1 MTTTVSIDSLREL
14 ASFRAQN
21 GCAISLYLDLD
32 PSSTP
37 TARETATR
45 VRSLL
50 DSGSKSHGATRG
62 DLAHEVRQ
70 GLKADFERLERFFD
84 DGFDRDGAHGL
95 AVFSAG
101 LDNVWSTLALPMP
114 VADTIRVADDFLLAP
129 LVPLVGRGEGALVV
143 VVNRE
148 AGRLLALQGGRLEEI
163 ADRTEDAPN
172 RHDQGGWSQSR
183 LQRHVDNVAHEHYK
197 SVAEELER
205 RFRRLQRP
213 RIVVV
218 CSDDVRPEFAE
229 VLSTEVADAVIGWA
243 TAAPHAGPAELQEVV
258 VPLLE
263 SWRAEREAELVD
275 RWREEAG
282 RNGRA
287 VSRLDRHLRGGLRR
301 ARGHAALP
309 GRRAAGRVPL
319 PRLRPR
325 GGRGAH
331 LPARRH
337 EDGAARRRPRS
348 RRPADARERRRRLGD
363 RAPPRP
369 RLRSRASARCCA
381 SRRDVR

>member
-1 MTTTVSIDSLREL
+1 MTTTVSMESLREL

-37 TARETATR
+37 TAREAATR

-50 DSGSKSHGATRG
+50 DAGAKSHGATRG

-84 DGFDRDGAHGL
+84 DRFDRDGSHGL
-95 AVFSAG
+95 AVFAAG
-101 LDNVWSTLALPMP
+101 LDNVWSTLALPVP
-114 VADTIRVADDFLLAP
+114 VPDTIRVADDFLLAP
-129 LVPLVGRGEGALVV
+129 LVPLLGRGDGALVV

-163 ADRTEDAPN
+163 ADRSEDAPS
-172 RHDQGGWSQSR
+172 RHDQGGWSQAR
-183 LQRHVDNVAHEHYK
+183 FQRHIDNVAHEHYK
-197 SVAEELER
+197 TVAEELER

-218 CSDDVRPEFAE
+218 CSEEVRPEFAE
-229 VLSTEVADAVIGWA
+229 VLSTEIADAIVGWA
-243 TAAPHAGPAELQEVV
+243 TAEQHAGPAELQEAV
-258 VPLLE
+258 VPLLD
-263 SWRAEREAELVD
+263 SWRAEREAALVE

-287 VSRLDRHLRGGLRR
+287 VSGWADTLEAASD
-301 ARGHAALP
+301 ARVDTLLYQDGIQCDAFRCPAC
-309 GRRAAGRVPL
+309 GRAAVEALTCPL
-319 PRLRPR
+319 DGTKMEPRDDGLDLAVRLTLAN
-325 GGRGAH
+325 GGDVLAVQH
-331 LPARRH
+331 
-337 EDGAARRRPRS
+337 
-348 RRPADARERRRRLGD
+348 
-363 RAPPRP
+363 
-369 RLRSRASARCCA
+369 
-381 SRRDVR
+381 RRDLDPVGGVGALLRF

>member
-70 GLKADFERLERFFD
+70 GLKADFERLERYFD
-84 DGFDRDGAHGL
+84 DGFDRDGARGL
-95 AVFSAG
+95 AVFSAA

-148 AGRLLALQGGRLEEI
+148 AGRLLALQGGRLEEV

-243 TAAPHAGPAELQEVV
+243 TAAPHAGPADLQEVV

-275 RWREEAG
+275 RWREEVG

-287 VSRLDRHLRGGLRR
+287 VSGWTDTFEAASD
-301 ARGHAALP
+301 ARVDTLLYQDGVQRDAFRCPAC
-309 GRRAAGRVPL
+309 GRAAVEALTCPL
-319 PRLRPR
+319 DGTRMEPRDDGLDLAVRLTLAN
-325 GGRGAH
+325 GGDVWAIEH
-331 LPARRH
+331 
-337 EDGAARRRPRS
+337 
-348 RRPADARERRRRLGD
+348 
-363 RAPPRP
+363 
-369 RLRSRASARCCA
+369 
-381 SRRDVR
+381 RRDLDPVEGIGALLRF

>member
-32 PSSTP
+32 PRSTP
-37 TARETATR
+37 TARGTATR

-50 DSGSKSHGATRG
+50 DAGSKSHGATRG

-70 GLKADFERLERFFD
+70 GLKADFERLERYFA

-95 AVFSAG
+95 AVFAAS
-101 LDNVWSTLALPMP
+101 LDNVWSTLPLPMP
-114 VADTIRVADDFLLAP
+114 VPDTIRVADDFLLAP

-163 ADRTEDAPN
+163 ADRTEDAPT
-172 RHDQGGWSQSR
+172 RHDQGGWAQAR
-183 LQRHVDNVAHEHYK
+183 LQRHVDNIAHEHYK

-205 RFRRLQRP
+205 RFRRLHRP

-218 CSDDVRPEFAE
+218 CTEDMRSEFAE
-229 VLSTEVADAVIGWA
+229 VLPTDVADAVIGWA
-243 TAAPHAGPAELQEVV
+243 TAAPHAGPAELQEAV

-263 SWRAEREAELVD
+263 SWRAGREADLVD
-275 RWREEAG
+275 RWREETG

-287 VSRLDRHLRGGLRR
+287 VAGWADTLEVASD
-301 ARGHAALP
+301 ARVDTLLYQDGVQRDAFRCPAC
-309 GRRAAGRVPL
+309 GRAAVEALTCPL
-319 PRLRPR
+319 DGTKMEPRDDGLDLAVRLTLAN
-325 GGRGAH
+325 GGDVWAVEH
-331 LPARRH
+331 
-337 EDGAARRRPRS
+337 
-348 RRPADARERRRRLGD
+348 
-363 RAPPRP
+363 
-369 RLRSRASARCCA
+369 
-381 SRRDVR
+381 RRDLDPVEGIGAILRF

>member
-70 GLKADFERLERFFD
+70 GLKADFERLERYFD
-84 DGFDRDGAHGL
+84 DGFDRDGARGL

-101 LDNVWSTLALPMP
+101 LDNVWSALALPMP

-148 AGRLLALQGGRLEEI
+148 AGRLLALQAGRLEEI

-275 RWREEAG
+275 RWREEVG

-287 VSRLDRHLRGGLRR
+287 VSGWTDTFEAASD
-301 ARGHAALP
+301 ARVDTLLYQDGVQRDAFRCPAC
-309 GRRAAGRVPL
+309 GRAAVEALTCPL
-319 PRLRPR
+319 DGTRMEPRDDGLDLAVRLTLAN
-325 GGRGAH
+325 GGDVWAIEH
-331 LPARRH
+331 
-337 EDGAARRRPRS
+337 
-348 RRPADARERRRRLGD
+348 
-363 RAPPRP
+363 
-369 RLRSRASARCCA
+369 
-381 SRRDVR
+381 RRDLDSVEGIGALLRF